1 MQDSFVVALRQN
13 SGGYQIGGVGLY
25 YDLAVLVEMPE
36 GGRGE
41 GCLECINHSLLGRV
55 SIQNIGPS

>member
-25 YDLAVLVEMPE
+25 YNLAVLVEMPE

-41 GCLECINHSLLGRV
+41 GYLECINCSLLGGA
-55 SIQNIGPS
+55 SIQNIDLS